1 MKTKKLDNNWRFEPE
16 IDEQPPKTVKEF
28 LRYMVMPYKWKM
40 ALFFTLTFLGV
51 FCWSASSYTASRLID
66 NLSTTPKVEASA
78 WILVAFF
85 SFFRLFD
92 EIFWRIAEYFVR
104 GFKPQMIER
113 IRTTYFKA
121 TLNKNHDFYVNTS
134 SGRVAHWIAQTQ
146 ATADAIVNNTIWG
159 TWGELLGLILSAGF
173 LFTVH
178 WSLAVLFAVWLTLLF
193 TYNNYRG
200 KKYAKI
206 IEVKRNE
213 MSKAA
218 SQAVDAVANNAS
230 VRAFNSGKFEYERM
244 LSQQRRIVQAWR
256 NEWKFSHTT
265 NAVKGRSTALV
276 NIAAICGAVWLF
288 SRGTIEIGG
297 LALFLAYF
305 NSASSGLWNLAWNF
319 DEYYRQFGTLQ
330 NALNG
335 LVGVDER
342 TGDEADSIERQRSAM
357 IQFDNVTFTY
367 AENDKS
373 EVLKNL
379 SFVIQEG
386 EKVGLVGHS
395 GAGKSTLVALLLGF
409 YEPTGGRILLNDIEL
424 SSKDPSFMRE
434 QTAYVPQD
442 TSLFNRTIREN
453 VMYARPDATEEDL
466 ELALKKAEAYDF
478 VAKLPNG
485 ADTLV
490 GERGVKLSGGQRQ
503 RLAIARA
510 ILRGAP
516 FLILDEATSALD
528 SVSEQAI
535 QKALHTVMQGR
546 TALVVA
552 HRLSTLK
559 HLDRILVMEAGE
571 IKESGTHEELLKH
584 KNGIYADLW
593 KRQKDGFIVE

>member
-1 MKTKKLDNNWRFEPE
+1 MKTKKTDNWLFEPK
-16 IDEQPPKTVKEF
+16 IDENPPKTVKAF
-28 LRYMVMPYKWKM
+28 ILYMAAPYKWKL
-40 ALFFTLTFLGV
+40 ALFFSLTFLGV
-51 FCWSASSYTASRLID
+51 FCWSASSYAVSQLID
-66 NLSTTPKVEASA
+66 NLSNTDKVESSA
-78 WILVAFF
+78 WILVGFF

-92 EIFWRIAEYFVR
+92 EIFWRTAEHYIR
-104 GFKPQMIER
+104 SFKPQMVER

-121 TLNKNHDFYVNTS
+121 TLNKNHDYYVNSS

-146 ATADAIVNNTIWG
+146 STADAIVNNTIWG
-159 TWGELLGLILSAGF
+159 TWGELLGLVLSAAF

-178 WSLAVLFAVWLTLLF
+178 WSLAVLFATWLILLF
-193 TYNNYRG
+193 WYNNYRG

-206 IEVKRNE
+206 IEVKSNE

-218 SQAVDAVANNAS
+218 SLAVDSVANNAS
-230 VRAFNSGKFEYERM
+230 VRAFNSSRFEYKRM
-244 LSQQRRIVQAWR
+244 LEQQLRIVQAWR
-256 NEWKFSHTT
+256 DEWSFSHVT
-265 NAVKGRSTALV
+265 NAVKGRSTAIV
-276 NIAAICGAVWLF
+276 NIAAICAAVWLF

-330 NALNG
+330 NALDG
-335 LVGVDER
+335 LVGEDER
-342 TGDEADSIERQRSAM
+342 IGESIQSNQLQQHAM
-357 IQFDNVTFTY
+357 VILDRVSFSYV
-367 AENDKS
+367 ENKKAA
-373 EVLKNL
+373 VLDDFSLEIN
-379 SFVIQEG
+379 QG
-386 EKVGLVGHS
+386 EKIGLVGHS

-409 YEPTGGRILLNDIEL
+409 YEPTSGQILINDIAV
-424 SSKDPSFMRE
+424 SSKDPSYMRE
-434 QTAYVPQD
+434 MTAYVPQD

-453 VMYARPDATEEDL
+453 VIYARPDATEEDL
-466 ELALKKAEAYDF
+466 VLALKKAEAYDF
-478 VAKLPNG
+478 VTKLPNG
-485 ADTLV
+485 VDTLV

-535 QKALHTVMQGR
+535 QRALHTVMEGR

-559 HLDRILVMEAGE
+559 HLDRIIVMEHGK
-571 IKESGTHEELLKH
+571 IKESGSHDELLNIKG
-584 KNGIYADLW
+584 GIYADLW

>member
-1 MKTKKLDNNWRFEPE
+1 MRTKKTDKWLFEPK
-16 IDEQPPKTVKEF
+16 IDEQPPRTVKTF
-28 LRYMVMPYKWKM
+28 LLYMVGPYKWKM
-40 ALFFTLTFLGV
+40 SLFFFLTFLGV
-51 FCWSASSYTASRLID
+51 FCWSASSYVASRLID
-66 NLSTTPKVEASA
+66 NLSNTMEVENSA
-78 WILVAFF
+78 WVLVGLF

-92 EIFWRIAEYFVR
+92 EIFWRIAEYYIR
-104 GFKPQMIER
+104 SFKPQMVER

-121 TLNKNHDFYVNTS
+121 TLNKNHDYYVNSS
-134 SGRVAHWIAQTQ
+134 SGRVAHWISQTQ
-146 ATADAIVNNTIWG
+146 STADAIVNNTVWG
-159 TWGELLGLILSAGF
+159 SWGELLGLVLSAVF

-178 WSLAVLFAVWLTLLF
+178 WSLAVLFAVWLILLF
-193 TYNNYRG
+193 WYNNYRG

-206 IEVKRNE
+206 IEIKSNE

-218 SQAVDAVANNAS
+218 SQAVDAIANNAS
-230 VRAFNSGKFEYERM
+230 VRAFNSTRFEYERM
-244 LSQQRRIVQAWR
+244 LVQQRRIVQTWR
-256 NEWKFSHTT
+256 DEWKFSHTT
-265 NAVKGRSTALV
+265 NAVKGRSTAIV
-276 NIAAICGAVWLF
+276 NIIAICAAVWLF
-288 SRGTIEIGG
+288 SQGTIEIGG

-305 NSASSGLWNLAWNF
+305 NAASSGLWNLAWNF

-335 LVGVDER
+335 LVGEDER
-342 TGDEADSIERQRSAM
+342 TGKYVENNEYNESAM
-357 IQFDNVTFTY
+357 IRLDNVAFSYTD
-367 AENDKS
+367 DKKS
-373 EVLKNL
+373 AILEKFSLEIKK
-379 SFVIQEG
+379 G

-409 YEPTGGRILLNDIEL
+409 YEPTSGSILMNDIQV
-424 SSKDPSFMRE
+424 SSKDPSFMRDI
-434 QTAYVPQD
+434 TAYVPQD

-453 VMYARPDATEEDL
+453 VIYARPDASDEEL
-466 ELALKKAEAYDF
+466 EMALKKAEAYDF
-478 VAKLPNG
+478 VQKLPKG
-485 ADTLV
+485 IDTLV

-510 ILRGAP
+510 MLRGAP

-535 QKALHTVMQGR
+535 QKALHAVMQGR

-559 HLDRILVMEAGE
+559 HLDRIIVMEAGT
-571 IKESGTHEELLKH
+571 IKESGSHDELLKIES
-584 KNGIYADLW
+584 GIYADLW

>member
-1 MKTKKLDNNWRFEPE
+1 MKTKKTENWLFEPT
-16 IDEQPPKTVKEF
+16 IDKQPPKTVKSF
-28 LRYMVMPYKWKM
+28 LLYMTRPYKWK
-40 ALFFTLTFLGV
+40 LTIFFGLTFLGV
-51 FCWSASSYTASRLID
+51 FCWSASSYIASRLID
-66 NLSTTPKVEASA
+66 NLSTNMTVETSA
-78 WILVAFF
+78 WVLVGAF

-92 EIFWRIAEYFVR
+92 EIFWRIAEGYVR
-104 GFKPQMIER
+104 TFKPQMVER
-113 IRTTYFKA
+113 IRTTYFKS
-121 TLNKNHDFYVNTS
+121 TLNKNYDYYVNSS
-134 SGRVAHWIAQTQ
+134 SGRVAHWISQTQ
-146 ATADAIVNNTIWG
+146 STADAIVNNTIWG
-159 TWGELLGLILSAGF
+159 TWGELLGLILSAVF

-178 WSLAVLFAVWLTLLF
+178 WSMAVIFAVWLILLF
-193 TYNNYRG
+193 WYNDHRG

-206 IEVKRNE
+206 IEIKSNE
-213 MSKAA
+213 VSKAA
-218 SQAVDAVANNAS
+218 SQAVDAVANNVS
-230 VRAFNSGKFEYERM
+230 VRAFNSSRFEYSRM
-244 LSQQRRIVQAWR
+244 LKQQRRIVQTWR
-256 NEWKFSHTT
+256 DEWAFSHTT

-305 NSASSGLWNLAWNF
+305 NSASNSLWNLAWNF

-335 LVGVDER
+335 LAGDNERVGEQIKNS
-342 TGDEADSIERQRSAM
+342 EEHKKSAM
-357 IQFDNVTFTY
+357 VRIENVAFSY
-367 AENDKS
+367 SDDRKSLVIENFS
-373 EVLKNL
+373 LEIN
-379 SFVIQEG
+379 QG
-386 EKVGLVGHS
+386 EKIGLVGHS

-409 YEPTGGRILLNDIEL
+409 YEPTNGRILINNVEV
-424 SSKDPSFMRE
+424 SSKDPSFMRDL
-434 QTAYVPQD
+434 TAYVPQD

-453 VMYARPDATEEDL
+453 VIYARPDATDEEL
-466 ELALKKAEAYDF
+466 ETALKKAEAYEF
-478 VAKLPNG
+478 VQKLPNG
-485 ADTLV
+485 VDTLV

-559 HLDRILVMEAGE
+559 HLDRIIVMEDGT
-571 IKESGTHEELLKH
+571 IKESGSHDELLRM